1 MAEGPLVD
9 RSALENQFNS
19 VEVPQTSPDLPNVE
33 FRGLDNPMPRTSG
46 NRDAPVSS
54 LTAIENSLF
63 SKKPSDGKM
72 TGGSIQ
78 RSLSELSSPRYDN
91 FVPGDYNNED
101 AYAQGQGW
109 TEKMVNSVG
118 KGLLLTGT
126 TFLQS
131 TVGMVN
137 GLVRWGADG
146 RAASFYDNDLNRWVD
161 DVNKKAEDIAPNYY
175 TDVEKNARWY
185 SPTKLFSANFLW
197 DGIVKNLGFA
207 AGAALSGGA
216 FAAGLK
222 AIPLT
227 ARLFSVGKAA
237 EALAATEQGLLGASK
252 VADTYGKIKSLSDK
266 FISSYNVLN
275 PGGRALVAGLAT
287 TGEAGFEAFQNLN
300 EFREQK
306 IREFKEN
313 NFGQEPQGADLAEIN
328 QTADSVGNASFLAN
342 VGILSATNYIQ
353 FPKILG
359 STYTAEKG
367 AINSLSKEIKDI
379 ATIGV
384 GEYAEQASKKG
395 FAKVLS
401 GLDTVRKYSFSGTE
415 AFEEGSQ
422 FAISKGVNDYYD
434 KKYKGDATDFL
445 ESLSQGI
452 TQTLGTDEGMEN
464 VLIGGLSGAIMTA
477 KGRFKESSEK
487 ALNTVDAI
495 QKFNKFKLSDFTKET
510 IDSVNRGTILQEER
524 EGLLKEGDIAG
535 SKDKETDYIINY
547 LSPRIKY
554 GRYDLV
560 MSDIADYRALAST
573 EEGFAQLRA
582 DGKVLEEDNREAYL
596 KRISSLEQTAGN
608 VKSLYQSLNLRY
620 GNLVDKEGKQIY
632 SSEVMDK
639 MVYAA
644 SKVADYDVRIPQL
657 SNSLNA
663 AGVINTNTI
672 IQDLLNGDD
681 SEYNKTI
688 AELTDSKELSAE
700 SSLQNLKDLARAS
713 ALRKEFLDEYDKIKK
728 SPFDFKNI
736 ETEEETETVPKET
749 ITIKTKTGEKEIE
762 LGVEYF
768 LGRTVG
774 KDNDGKPV
782 YFAPRLTVLRE
793 NEDGTIAV
801 KTSKGTRNISKD
813 ELESYQLG
821 KVSSTLANKKAK
833 FFMENWNT
841 EFQHY
846 GRKNKDGTPAKGRL
860 EYNDKNRILTFVYVR
875 NGIEKSE
882 EITGDQF
889 VAQKNYK
896 YPIITP
902 VGVLTKV
909 QEDSLAG
916 LAEDAKTDPRVA
928 AKGAERLRIL
938 SELFDELT
946 AKQAKS
952 IALIERKQ
960 KQIEKIKQDLIAL
973 EEESANAEANNKPKK
988 SVKFK
993 ATAKKAL
1000 ANAVSLSRTQ
1010 EQLEDQILK
1019 LENDS
1024 EEIEFNLSYVSELLS
1039 NIDQL
1044 PTSGTD
1050 LIDELKENITD
1061 LKTLQE
1067 TNNTQISTTKDL
1079 IKETEKAINGFID
1092 FISSLIEKFEAKFPD
1107 APRIMGQE
1115 YKDFLKAN
1123 PNFLKLNPNYK
1134 EELSELEDL
1143 ISTVEEK
1150 DIAPSQTKIDNLKE
1164 SLSVMETDTQKLQT
1178 EINSKSIVLKKF
1190 EKVAKEYKKQKEEDA
1205 KFQRNEALIQQFIG
1219 TLGGYTQTQMKDDSY
1234 EVSAKK
1240 GNTEVVTSGMGA
1252 SGEVQESRPF
1262 NARLGRFAFNFNKLP
1277 NKDSVRAVVVTK
1289 KTENKIIK
1297 GLTDH
1302 LMQDATPEQKAKYK
1316 TDEII
1321 VLVLTDEDGNPID
1334 ENGVT
1339 IPKGTKPEVLLNTAI
1354 YQTFPTEELKAMY
1367 DGVEESMFRKGT
1379 KPEVEASLRE
1389 QYKAWRTSMLAQSD
1403 LPKPVSVTRSFGIA
1417 DYVKIKNEKG
1427 KDVIDYSTRNSVVKS
1442 GLISADDLLETQTIT
1457 VATTNDSISFGHT
1470 AFDTPLGGVFL
1481 QAKDGLY
1488 KLFNRKF
1495 NEKEATTIYDV
1506 ILQLAKNGTRGE
1518 KLSSDSMDLINWLK
1532 STIYWGINK
1541 TQEGERKDPGY
1552 NSVWFETITEEGKK
1566 VTRLF
1571 ISAKEKDSTKQ
1582 FEFTPAGLESKKD
1595 DIILL
1600 LTQLYSNTDAK
1611 LVNNTSAYNNKYSQ
1625 ITGID
1630 AEGKPIATK
1639 WPNYQSYLLSDKTP
1653 DGSPREIPL
1662 TTPIRELKG
1671 EDDINKRGFYFTLD
1685 TASEFEIPS
1694 AAPSIIPEVPSILET
1709 PPIPAVPAAAPAAP
1723 QVFDFEGGEN
1733 IIPIGEFGEA
1743 SFTLDAKLYI
1753 ETDGDEGFGFNA
1765 SADVVARV
1773 VTKLGITPEEAK
1785 KQIAIGIVKKFKP
1798 QLEAYKAELEAPTQ
1812 EEIAEVVEAAPIAT
1826 PVTEE
1831 ETQANDDIASEM
1843 IARAK
1848 NLAPR
1853 DNEANR
1859 IKIEQEISDFKPESW
1874 DAIEAFIKKV
1884 LPNIPFY
1891 RVKNILQATNGRQAW
1906 GMFKNGAI
1914 YVYENAEVGTAYHEV
1929 FEAVWKMFSD
1939 PKEKKA
1945 IINEFK
1951 NRKGSF
1957 VDRET
1962 QQVVAYKDVTSAQ
1975 LKEQLAEEFRDF
1987 VLTGKHTELNKSKSF
2002 IGRLFTDIVNFIKSF
2017 FTGEN
2022 AANNTEQLFEKIA
2035 SGYYAK
2041 YNPYESK
2048 LSYANKGIIDID
2060 TAEGEEGAEFRVTA
2074 IPAQQVIDI
2083 VEDMTY
2089 NTVSTLSK
2097 SNQDLAA
2104 AINPTS
2110 KQELLSRLKEEVLNR
2125 ISEQYLIAKSI
2136 KEDDS
2141 STKDEKEK
2149 ATVVMANKASL
2160 YANVKI
2166 DWEKVLVKRYEEKLK
2181 TLSIEFDENDS
2192 IALLDFEKGK
2202 DEGFGDARKID
2213 SFRKSNAII
2222 KLLFGTLARTIV
2234 TKEGKIELDP
2244 STIGGAQLIPSDK
2257 VFITLKNALYD
2268 SLTVDDMLRKLKAIG
2283 ETNSDY
2289 AVLYKRITKNDI
2301 NSRVLDFDKL
2311 QDYDLDLISGFWK
2324 AMKGQ
2329 NADVLSVF
2337 TLPNGQVVI
2346 GDSNLSQAS
2355 RQAKRELSNN
2365 LIANIKTDNPYIK
2378 YNPKT
2383 GKYNAATNADG
2394 NKVINSD
2401 DLAASNTN
2409 SYITFLDK
2417 IGMPLTTRGK
2427 DGSINLVSEVELK
2440 RALSI
2445 NQMKAF
2451 KSAVEGIKESL
2462 SKVSNVASLST
2473 KTLSIDGTTLVIG
2486 ATQSIIQYPE
2496 FESTYFNVN
2505 GERTQTYLGTN
2516 ALSELYATLKSI
2528 KNIRELENTN
2538 YAYLLTDV
2546 FSKGDAS
2553 VLLNKMFN
2561 VATTGNRK
2569 EGTEELLHPVYI
2581 DGTIDEKKNK
2591 KTESSRLTIKQ
2602 RIIQEIN
2609 LNLSGVFMNL
2619 IPGDA
2624 SIEWAIRMFEKESP
2638 IVTKE
2643 DFKDKDYLNIFK
2655 NYFISEVELA
2665 KEGRTTAKKKNSGE
2679 LRFFKD
2685 ILGEDYKTVW
2695 NAQSKEL
2702 DPQEVY
2708 AEHEE
2713 IINKAVARFIAA
2725 EAADTRDL
2733 LDVYGITK
2741 LTNEGIAIEDLA
2753 LTESETIT
2761 EEELTEKLNLLSV
2774 NYIIANIEMHKLIY
2788 SDPYQYKDEL
2798 KRIKNFL
2805 SPRQPLLAGS
2815 GALNA
2820 AFNKQYNKFFD
2831 KDDIGYSNMTTEI
2844 FKSSVVADVLS
2855 TDELPGYEDPFE
2867 ETDGGGLILLKSNR
2881 IFGIRSGSWTP
2892 ANEMQYRYDIA
2903 YEKTVKG
2910 ENLTEDEKAKKGLTI
2925 TQEEKT
2931 FNIKKI
2937 VDDKGNVRYVGNNPN
2952 VKSTYTTRKPIVS
2965 GSKADGKNYNDI
2977 VLDKFA
2983 LTPLSFRVLHELN
2996 PTSNAI
3002 KLYNKMQSEGV
3013 DYVVYNSGRKV
3024 GAGVATPLY
3033 NVDGSFN
3040 TNSFEEINNIPFS
3053 IMGVQ
3058 SEVPSKEESIVTQGS
3073 QITKL
3078 VTLDFLEAGM
3088 PIDFMPE
3095 EKDFNKRY
3103 IQWIDLKDKTS
3114 YKDGDNLYKEIL
3126 NNQEL
3131 LQAKLIQGYE
3141 TLLTKLGITES
3152 TNNEGKKTFE
3162 IANVDKLIDTL
3173 TDEILKREVN
3183 ENIIRAFEQFK
3194 ENKGIILEATPA
3206 YQQIR
3211 NILYSIADKN
3221 VVSPKISGGSK
3232 VQVSSALLES
3242 VRAEGKEV
3250 TDEEG
3255 VTRTV
3260 YGSTDLKFY
3269 RNNKGERVCQIMIG
3283 RWFKSDMSDK
3293 DLLEYL
3299 NKTDEGKKI
3308 LRGVAFRIPTQ
3319 KQNSI
3324 DVFEI
3329 KRFLPESFSDNVII
3343 PSALVKKVGSDFD
3356 IDKLSIY
3363 LKNIFTD
3370 GRGNLKIVPYLGIGK
3385 EAKAKF
3391 GQMFD
3396 RGEFLTEN
3404 QIKDL
3409 DRYVAETKER
3419 ELDNTTAEYKLM
3431 RDIFPE
3437 AFSDEALE
3445 KEYITDLVSTLSKN
3459 GVRETIIEDMYKKSL
3474 ENEYIQSLENI
3485 VSHPLNF
3492 DNLVKPNSAKE
3503 LNDLSKDIVKL
3514 TKQKEIDYSSVGNML
3529 NRRFMSELRQD
3540 FVSGKY
3546 AIGIAAT
3553 AQTNHAESQRS
3564 SITID
3569 RNKLANVSEV
3579 DKEWLGD
3586 AIINLPHN
3594 SISGSASLSMINNV
3608 EGKSISDIIGQ
3619 FIDGFVDIAK
3629 GPWIM
3634 KLGATPNVAGTWLFL
3649 TKVGVPIRTTAY
3661 FMNQP
3666 IIRDYLR
3673 NIQSDGYSYLF
3684 MDQYVENVEKSYPT
3698 KKSVKATFMP
3708 SETELENMLGK
3719 TGKELSP
3726 LQNAQQGFILKEF
3739 LKYAKMAEHLFKV
3752 QQATNFDTATLND
3765 PFLIFKKKVQLERA
3779 KNTIISDVDV
3789 LVKNSFKNVLKD
3801 RIFEI
3806 RDAFAEILLSDKKGR
3821 IRNLM
3826 ESVLLP
3832 YIDKSDRDFIKIS
3845 QTAVNTLFDW
3855 AMLNAKD
3862 RSYSKTIVKTLLGT
3876 STEKSAALQIIDFR
3890 NAVIS
3895 NPNHPLRFNIVLNAI
3910 KMEPGTKVGKPDT
3923 LYIAGRDNKVYD
3935 QNLIIDAFREI
3946 KENLGTENKD
3956 LYGKLVRVAILQSGL
3971 TVSPISFTSL
3981 LPYED
3986 FNEVYNVAL
3995 SDLENM
4001 SNLGDFQKLNVFE
4014 RTNWSNTNVVPFKTA
4029 TLRPRLT
4036 GGSININ
4043 EVFIDDNLKAAM
4055 YNGEISKVINISTK
4069 SLEGRSDFI
4078 TYSWQSDVIFDSE
4091 KGEFVILTKKLK
4103 AEARQKGDY
4112 SYVKK
4117 GLFKRVY
4124 VDRDGVRVPLTQ
4136 VNEKGYVNYVYKMIN
4151 AWGDSYRANESY
4163 DYIRMSVLDNGYER
4177 LEAAMDDSGKQIRAG
4192 ESTDDEIVAALNA
4205 DTETETTPSTQPSGS
4220 VESTDSGNYTFDS
4233 SGILQ
4238 YKNKELDNL
4247 FLKLRDEYKI
4257 PSIPKTKE
4265 ETRLFR
4271 LKNALLLTKDADTA
4285 DYIKIPDLSNIFTN
4299 PAALNLYNQYLYNI
4313 NNSRELFIER
4323 FKNDPL
4329 YNQEISFRPG
4339 EIKKGYEFIPK
4350 TTKALIEEPSI
4361 LFMELF
4367 KKAGLIPGTD
4377 KHKAKLLELK
4387 QFVDSK
4393 TTSVL
4398 NNAIKLELGINPTQP
4413 SGSTETDV
4421 KRRRAEDNKKPSRQS
4436 VKYKL
4441 QNKIAGI
4448 DNPTIGN
4455 EVANLSDAIKI
4466 AGNKI
4471 TTPIKINEGEITH
4484 IVFDQG
4490 ESNFEFTYKGKKF
4503 AAFYIPNVKG
4513 NTRWEI
4519 TKIDPKSNTYK
4530 YISLDELKNINEKYG
4545 SQKDLLIS
4553 IGIKDLVT
4561 DIENFEKVEYT
4572 TEDKS
4577 YGIIPL
4583 ENAVSAEQIKLG
4595 KKYGVSYTLEDFIK
4609 DYDAELASLDTAQP
4623 STSLSP
4629 EEIKDIQTKIV
4640 RIETAIENGVADP
4653 QQYKDLDAY
4662 REQLGLSPS
4671 YELTS
4676 ANFEAPRPEGITQE
4690 EWDALSQEEKNKI
4703 NEC

>member
-1 MAEGPLVD
+1 MADEPLVD
-9 RSALENQFNS
+9 RAALENQFNN
-19 VEVPQTSPDLPNVE
+19 VNVPQASPDLPNVA
-33 FRGLDNPMPRTSG
+33 FRGLDNSMPRTSG
-46 NRDAPVSS
+46 NREAPVSS

-63 SKKPSDGKM
+63 SKKPSNGKM

-137 GLVRWGADG
+137 GLVRWKEDG

-161 DVNKKAEDIAPNYY
+161 DINKKAEDIAPNYY

-222 AIPLT
+222 SIPLT

-237 EALAATEQGLLGASK
+237 EALAATEQGLLGVSK
-252 VADTYGKIKSLSDK
+252 VADTYGKIRSLSDK

-328 QTADSVGNASFLAN
+328 QAADSVGNASFLAN
-342 VGILSATNYIQ
+342 VGLLSATNYIQ

-379 ATIGV
+379 ATVGV
-384 GEYAEQASKKG
+384 GEYAQKASKKG
-395 FAKVLS
+395 FGKVLS

-422 FAISKGVNDYYD
+422 FAIGKGVNDYYN

-464 VLIGGLSGAIMTA
+464 VLIGGLSGSIMTA
-477 KGRFKESSEK
+477 RGRFKESGEK
-487 ALNTVDAI
+487 ALNTADAI

-560 MSDIADYRALAST
+560 MSDIADYKALAST
-573 EEGFAQLRA
+573 EEGFAQLRT

-620 GNLVDKEGKQIY
+620 GNLIDKEGKQIY

-657 SNSLNA
+657 SNTLNT
-663 AGVINTNTI
+663 AGVINTSTI

-713 ALRKEFLDEYDKIKK
+713 TLRKEFLDEYDKIKK
-728 SPFDFKNI
+728 SPFDFKKT
-736 ETEEETETVPKET
+736 ETEEDIDVVPGET

-774 KDNDGKPV
+774 KDKDGKDV

-793 NEDGTIAV
+793 NEDGTIAI
-801 KTSKGTRNISKD
+801 KTSEGSRNISKE

-821 KVSSTLANKKAK
+821 KVSSTIANKKAK
-833 FFMENWNT
+833 FFMDYWNT
-841 EFQHY
+841 EFEHY

-860 EYNDKNRILTFVYVR
+860 EYSDEDRTLIFKYIR
-875 NGIEKSE
+875 NGVEKKE
-882 EITGDQF
+882 EVTGDQF
-889 VAQKNYK
+889 VPQKNYK
-896 YPIITP
+896 YAIIKPI
-902 VGVLTKV
+902 GVLTKV
-909 QEDSLAG
+909 QEDSLEG
-916 LAEDAKTDPRVA
+916 LGEDAKTDPRVA

-938 SELFDELT
+938 TELFDELSVRQDKT
-946 AKQAKS
+946 
-952 IALIERKQ
+952 IALIDRKQ
-960 KQIEKIKQDLIAL
+960 KQIAKIKEDLAKL
-973 EEESANAEANNKPKK
+973 EEEIANAEVDGRSKN

-993 ATAKKAL
+993 AATKKAL
-1000 ANAVSLSRTQ
+1000 ANAISLSRTQ
-1010 EQLEDQILK
+1010 EQLEDQIVK
-1019 LENDS
+1019 LENDG

-1061 LKTLQE
+1061 LKALQE
-1067 TNNTQISTTKDL
+1067 TNSNQISTTEDL
-1079 IKETEKAINGFID
+1079 IKETEKAIKGFID
-1092 FISSLIEKFEAKFPD
+1092 FISNLIEKFEAKYPD

-1115 YKDFLKAN
+1115 YEDFLKIN
-1123 PNFLKLNPNYK
+1123 PNFLKLNTNYR

-1143 ISTVEEK
+1143 INTVEEK

-1164 SLSVMETDTQKLQT
+1164 SLSNIETNAKKLET

-1190 EKVAKEYKKQKEEDA
+1190 EKVAKEYKKQKEEDD

-1240 GNTEVVTSGMGA
+1240 GPTEVVTSGMGA

-1302 LMQDATPEQKAKYK
+1302 LMQDTTPEQKAKYK
-1316 TDEII
+1316 TDEVI

-1334 ENGVT
+1334 ENGIT
-1339 IPKGTKPEVLLNTAI
+1339 IPKGADVLNTAI
-1354 YQTFPTEELKAMY
+1354 YQTFPTEELRAMY
-1367 DGVEESMFRKGT
+1367 GGKLETMFRKGT

-1417 DYVKIKNEKG
+1417 DYVKIKDQNG
-1427 KDVIDYSTRNSVVKS
+1427 KDVTDYSARNSVVKS
-1442 GLISADDLLETQTIT
+1442 GLISSDDLLETQTIT

-1481 QAKDGLY
+1481 KAKDGLY

-1506 ILQLAKNGTRGE
+1506 ILQLAKNGTKEGDKGE
-1518 KLSSDSMDLINWLK
+1518 KLSSESIDLINWLK

-1541 TQEGERKDPGY
+1541 TPEGERKEAGY
-1552 NSVWFETITEEGKK
+1552 NSVWFETNTEDGKK

-1582 FEFTPAGLESKKD
+1582 FEFTSTGLESKKD

-1611 LVNNTSAYNNKYSQ
+1611 LVNNTSGYNNAYYQ

-1630 AEGKPIATK
+1630 TEGNPITTK
-1639 WPNYQSYLLSDKTP
+1639 WPNYQSYLLANKNP
-1653 DGSPREIPL
+1653 DGSPREVPL

-1694 AAPSIIPEVPSILET
+1694 AAPSIIPAVPSTLET
-1709 PPIPAVPAAAPAAP
+1709 APTATTPAPIAAP
-1723 QVFDFEGGEN
+1723 QVYDLEGGEN

-1743 SFTLDAKLYI
+1743 SFTLDAKLFI

-1765 SADVVARV
+1765 SADVVGRV

-1785 KQIAIGIVKKFKP
+1785 RKIAIAIVAKFKP
-1798 QLEAYKAELEAPTQ
+1798 QLEAFKAELEAPTQ

-1831 ETQANDDIASEM
+1831 EVEANNDIASEM

-1848 NLAPR
+1848 NLDPR

-1874 DAIEAFIKKV
+1874 NAIEAFIKKA

-1891 RVKNILQATNGRQAW
+1891 RVKNIINATNGRQAW
-1906 GMFKNGAI
+1906 GMLHKGAI

-1975 LKEQLAEEFRDF
+1975 LKEQLAEEFRDY
-1987 VLTGKHTELNKSKSF
+1987 VLTGKHVDRNQGKSF
-2002 IGRLFTDIVNFIKSF
+2002 IGRMFSELMDFIKSF
-2017 FTGEN
+2017 FVGEN
-2022 AANNTEQLFEKIA
+2022 AENNTEQLFEKIT

-2060 TAEGEEGAEFRVTA
+2060 IAEAGEGAEFRVTA

-2089 NTVSTLSK
+2089 NTVSALSK
-2097 SNQDLAA
+2097 SNQDLAT
-2104 AINPTS
+2104 AINPNS
-2110 KQELLSRLKEEVLNR
+2110 KKELLSRLKEEILNR
-2125 ISEQYLIAKSI
+2125 ISEQYSIADSI
-2136 KEDDS
+2136 KNNPEK
-2141 STKDEKEK
+2141 TKEEKEK
-2149 ATVVMANKASL
+2149 AIGVMANKANL
-2160 YANVKI
+2160 YANVKS
-2166 DWEKVLVKRYEEKLK
+2166 DWENVLVKRYEEKLK

-2234 TKEGKIELDP
+2234 TKTGKIELDP

-2268 SLTVDDMLRKLKAIG
+2268 SLTVDDMFTRLKAIG

-2394 NKVINSD
+2394 KKVIDSYS
-2401 DLAASNTN
+2401 LTASNTD
-2409 SYITFLDK
+2409 SYISFLDG

-2427 DGSINLVSEVELK
+2427 DGSINLVTKVELE
-2440 RALSI
+2440 RALSD

-2451 KSAVEGIKESL
+2451 KGAVEGIKLSL
-2462 SKVSNVASLST
+2462 SKVNNVASLSN

-2516 ALSELYATLKSI
+2516 ALSELYAVLKSI
-2528 KNIRELENTN
+2528 KNIKELEGTN
-2538 YAYLLTDV
+2538 YGYLLTDV

-2553 VLLNKMFN
+2553 VMLNKMFN
-2561 VATTGNRK
+2561 VATTGNRR
-2569 EGTEELLHPVYI
+2569 EGTEELMHPVYI

-2602 RIIQEIN
+2602 RLVQEIN

-2643 DFKDKDYLNIFK
+2643 DFKNKDYLNIFK
-2655 NYFISEVELA
+2655 NYFLSEVDLA
-2665 KEGRTTAKKKNSGE
+2665 KDGRITAKKKNSGE

-2695 NAQSKEL
+2695 NATSREL
-2702 DPQEVY
+2702 KPQEVY
-2708 AEHEE
+2708 AEHET
-2713 IINKAVARFIAA
+2713 IINKAVTKFIAA

-2741 LTNEGIAIEDLA
+2741 LTDEGLAVEDLA
-2753 LTESETIT
+2753 LTENETIT
-2761 EEELTEKLNLLSV
+2761 EEELAEKLNLLAV

-2805 SPRQPLLAGS
+2805 SPRQPLLTGS

-2844 FKSSVVADVLS
+2844 FKSSVIADVFS
-2855 TDELPGYEDPFE
+2855 TDELPGYDTPFE
-2867 ETDGGGLILLKSNR
+2867 ETDGGGYISLKANR

-2903 YEKTVKG
+2903 YEKIVKG
-2910 ENLTEDEKAKKGLTI
+2910 IAITE
-2925 TQEEKT
+2925 EEKK

-2937 VDDKGNVRYVGNNPN
+2937 VDEESGDVSYVGNNPN

-2983 LTPLSFRVLHELN
+2983 LTPLSYRILHELN
-2996 PTSNAI
+2996 PTSNAL
-3002 KLYNKMQSEGV
+3002 KLYNKMQAEEV

-3024 GAGVATPLY
+3024 GAGIATPLY
-3033 NVDGSFN
+3033 NLDGSFN
-3040 TNSFEEINNIPFS
+3040 TNSFEEINNIPFT

-3058 SEVPSKEESIVTQGS
+3058 TEVPSKEEAIVTQGS

-3088 PIDFMPE
+3088 PIDFMSE

-3103 IQWIDLKDKTS
+3103 VQWIDLKDKTS

-3152 TNNEGKKTFE
+3152 TNDENKKTFT
-3162 IANVDKLIDTL
+3162 ITNVDKLIDTL
-3173 TDEILKREVN
+3173 TNEILKREVN
-3183 ENIIRAFEQFK
+3183 ENIIKAFEQFK

-3221 VVSPKISGGSK
+3221 VISPKISGGSK

-3242 VRAEGKEV
+3242 VRAKGKEI

-3269 RNNKGERVCQIMIG
+3269 RNKDGERVCQIMIG

-3293 DLLEYL
+3293 DLLNYL
-3299 NKTDEGKKI
+3299 NNTDEGKKI

-3329 KRFLPESFSDNVII
+3329 KRFLPDSFGDNVII

-3396 RGEFLTEN
+3396 RGEFLTED

-3409 DRYVAETKER
+3409 DRYVAETQER

-3445 KEYITDLVSTLSKN
+3445 KEYITDLISTLSKN

-3474 ENEYIQSLENI
+3474 ENEYMQSLENI
-3485 VSHPLNF
+3485 ISNPLNF

-3503 LNDLSKDIVKL
+3503 LNNLSDDIVKL

-3529 NRRFMSELRQD
+3529 NRRFMAELRQD

-3569 RNKLANVSEV
+3569 RNKLANVSDV
-3579 DKEWLGD
+3579 DKEWLKDG
-3586 AIINLPHN
+3586 IINLPHN

-3619 FIDGFVDIAK
+3619 FIDGFVDISK

-3634 KLGATPNVAGTWLFL
+3634 KLGATPNVVGTWLFL

-3684 MDQYVENVEKSYPT
+3684 MDQYVENVEKSYPV
-3698 KKSVKATFMP
+3698 KKNVKATFMP
-3708 SETELENMLGK
+3708 SETELEDMLGK

-3726 LQNAQQGFILKEF
+3726 LQNAQQLFVLEEF

-3789 LVKNSFKNVLKD
+3789 LVKNSFKDVLKD

-3862 RSYSKTIVKTLLGT
+3862 RSYNKTIVKTLLGT
-3876 STEKSAALQIIDFR
+3876 STEKSAALQIIDFK

-3910 KMEPGTKVGKPDT
+3910 KMEPGTKEGKPDT

-3995 SDLENM
+3995 SDLENL

-4014 RTNWSNTNVVPFKTA
+4014 RTNWSNTNAVPFKTA
-4029 TLRPRLT
+4029 TLKPKLL
-4036 GGSININ
+4036 GGSINMN

-4055 YNGEISKVINISTK
+4055 NNGEISKVINISTK
-4069 SLEGRSDFI
+4069 SSEGRSDFI

-4103 AEARQKGDY
+4103 AEARKKGDY

-4124 VDRDGVRVPLTQ
+4124 IDKDGVRVPLTQ
-4136 VNEKGYVNYVYKMIN
+4136 VDKKGYTNYVYKMIN
-4151 AWGDSYRANESY
+4151 AWGDSYRGNESY

-4177 LEAAMDDSGKQIRAG
+4177 LEVALDDSQKQIRAG
-4192 ESTDDEIVAALNA
+4192 ESTDDEIVTALNA
-4205 DTETETTPSTQPSGS
+4205 DTETATTPSTEPSGN
-4220 VESTDSGNYTFDS
+4220 VNAPEG
-4233 SGILQ
+4233 L
-4238 YKNKELDNL
+4238 
-4247 FLKLRDEYKI
+4247 
-4257 PSIPKTKE
+4257 PSID
-4265 ETRLFR
+4265 R
-4271 LKNALLLTKDADTA
+4271 
-4285 DYIKIPDLSNIFTN
+4285 
-4299 PAALNLYNQYLYNI
+4299 
-4313 NNSRELFIER
+4313 
-4323 FKNDPL
+4323 
-4329 YNQEISFRPG
+4329 
-4339 EIKKGYEFIPK
+4339 
-4350 TTKALIEEPSI
+4350 
-4361 LFMELF
+4361 
-4367 KKAGLIPGTD
+4367 
-4377 KHKAKLLELK
+4377 
-4387 QFVDSK
+4387 
-4393 TTSVL
+4393 
-4398 NNAIKLELGINPTQP
+4398 
-4413 SGSTETDV
+4413 
-4421 KRRRAEDNKKPSRQS
+4421 
-4436 VKYKL
+4436 
-4441 QNKIAGI
+4441 
-4448 DNPTIGN
+4448 
-4455 EVANLSDAIKI
+4455 
-4466 AGNKI
+4466 
-4471 TTPIKINEGEITH
+4471 TPP
-4484 IVFDQG
+4484 QC
-4490 ESNFEFTYKGKKF
+4490 
-4503 AAFYIPNVKG
+4503 
-4513 NTRWEI
+4513 
-4519 TKIDPKSNTYK
+4519 
-4530 YISLDELKNINEKYG
+4530 
-4545 SQKDLLIS
+4545 SQ
-4553 IGIKDLVT
+4553 
-4561 DIENFEKVEYT
+4561 
-4572 TEDKS
+4572 
-4577 YGIIPL
+4577 
-4583 ENAVSAEQIKLG
+4583 
-4595 KKYGVSYTLEDFIK
+4595 
-4609 DYDAELASLDTAQP
+4609 
-4623 STSLSP
+4623 
-4629 EEIKDIQTKIV
+4629 
-4640 RIETAIENGVADP
+4640 
-4653 QQYKDLDAY
+4653 
-4662 REQLGLSPS
+4662 
-4671 YELTS
+4671 
-4676 ANFEAPRPEGITQE
+4676 
-4690 EWDALSQEEKNKI
+4690 
-4703 NEC
+4703 